1 MTDGS
6 FITRAYKKDNSNN
19 NIYHVSAFLSF
30 LSGTAAGI
38 FICKYILIKPSQ
50 RCHPVGIGIPIL
62 WMRKSEA
69 QRPQVTTPRLDS
81 CGQWGQN
88 PNLYLSDCKSV
99 LFHYT
104 QLLPHCMDTF
114 LIPTVISAQERCYT
128 ISMMVQSH
136 WKNWGHRPQVK
147 ELFQKL
153 PVRTASS

>member
-1 MTDGS
+1 MIDGA

-19 NIYHVSAFLSF
+19 NSYHVLEFLSF

-81 CGQWGQN
+81 CG
-88 PNLYLSDCKSV
+88 
-99 LFHYT
+99 
-104 QLLPHCMDTF
+104 
-114 LIPTVISAQERCYT
+114 
-128 ISMMVQSH
+128 
-136 WKNWGHRPQVK
+136 
-147 ELFQKL
+147 
-153 PVRTASS
+153 